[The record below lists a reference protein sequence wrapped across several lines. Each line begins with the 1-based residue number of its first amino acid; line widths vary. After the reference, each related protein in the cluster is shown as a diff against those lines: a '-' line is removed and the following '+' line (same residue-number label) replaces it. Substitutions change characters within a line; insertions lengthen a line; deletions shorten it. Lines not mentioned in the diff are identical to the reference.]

1 MRTRARR
8 FGLILSALLLVAA
21 IAPLTAAADVI
32 PDPAQVPLPPT
43 TQTAATT
50 TGTSF
55 DYAAYWEARRNASSS
70 GQNFV
75 WYLFES
81 MIFLGPLLM
90 TILIEVP
97 VIAISGGGSAA
108 SWKVG
113 VLVNTLTNPI
123 AVAVVMLL
131 AVPAVLTHGWIAP
144 VLLVAGVE
152 IAVVVVE
159 WRVFRWALGWSNRRA
174 LVTSLIANALS
185 FGVGFMVLRA
195 AWM

>member
-8 FGLILSALLLVAA
+8 FGLVLSALLLVAA
-21 IAPLTAAADVI
+21 IAPLAAVADVI

-50 TGTSF
+50 TGTGPDS
-55 DYAAYWEARRNASSS
+55 AYWEARRNSSS
-70 GQNFV
+70 NQGFV
-75 WYLFES
+75 WYLLET
-81 MIFLGPLLM
+81 MIFVGPLLL

-97 VIAISGGGSAA
+97 VVAISGGGSAA

-113 VLVNTLTNPI
+113 VLANTLTNPI
-123 AVAVVMLL
+123 AVVVVMLL
-131 AVPAVLTHGWIAP
+131 AGPAVQTGSWIGP
-144 VLLVAGVE
+144 LLLIAGVE
-152 IAVVVVE
+152 IAVAVVE

-185 FGVGFMVLRA
+185 FGVGFMILRA